1 MGEQAGPERR
11 RRTISDYRLPD
22 GRIPVVVSAETP
34 QLLTGEATSVR
45 DYVDTHPD
53 TDIGEIADTLLRTR
67 TVRPHR
73 AVIAT
78 SGREDLLRA
87 LDALVSDEPD
97 PDLIRGDGPA
107 TTRRF
112 GFVFPGQGSQHPG
125 MGTLFY
131 EHSAAY
137 RDKVDECAAL
147 LEEELS
153 TAEPLRYLLGDETH
167 AHHIG
172 VLQPAL
178 FMHTVGL
185 AAMWLATGVR
195 PSVAVGHSQGELAA
209 AAICGYA
216 TLRDALV
223 ATKARADCI
232 AEHAP
237 LGYTMAVLGIDI
249 DECESLIARD
259 IGWLKLS
266 VINSPHIV
274 AVSGIRDDVLRLIE
288 TVRGTGRF
296 ATEIRVPFPAH
307 TDVVAPYRQLAVA
320 AVRDVLYER
329 NFAESDIPLFA
340 ATIGDR
346 IPQGLPQAEFWFL
359 NLRNRVRFDRATV
372 AAAGEADLFIE
383 LADNPMLSL
392 AVQENLSVAER
403 TAPEAFSG
411 TAPLVATS
419 RREATDLSAFT
430 RNLTTVAVHDLGFHW
445 ETLNDR
451 ATGKPGSTVLHG
463 FPKRGFDPTESADD
477 IPTWVVPPAA
487 DAG

>member
-1 MGEQAGPERR
+1 M
-11 RRTISDYRLPD
+11 PD
-22 GRIPVVVSAETP
+22 GRIPVVVSAESP
-34 QLLTGEATSVR
+34 QLLIDEATAVR
-45 DYVDTHPD
+45 DYVTAHPD
-53 TDIGEIADTLLRTR
+53 TGIDEVADTLLRTR
-67 TVRPHR
+67 TVRPYR
-73 AVIAT
+73 AVIIA
-78 SGREDLLRA
+78 SERADLLGG
-87 LDALVSDEPD
+87 LDALVSGEPD
-97 PDLIRGDGPA
+97 PNLIRADGPA

-112 GFVFPGQGSQHPG
+112 GFVFPGQGSQRPG

-137 RDKVDECAAL
+137 RDKVDECAAV
-147 LEEELS
+147 LEKECV
-153 TAEPLRYLLGDETH
+153 TTEPLRYLLGDDTRADEV
-167 AHHIG
+167 G

-223 ATKARADCI
+223 ATKVRADFI

-237 LGYTMAVLGIDI
+237 LGYTMAVLGIDTA
-249 DECESLIARD
+249 ECESLIAHD
-259 IGWLKLS
+259 IGWMKLS
-266 VINSPHIV
+266 VVNSPHIV
-274 AVSGIRDDVLRLIE
+274 AVSGIRTDVLRLIE

-296 ATEIRVPFPAH
+296 ATEIRVPYPAH
-307 TDVVAPYRQLAVA
+307 TDVVAHHRQPLVA

-372 AAAGEADLFIE
+372 GAAGAADFFIE

-403 TAPEAFSG
+403 TAPEASSAV
-411 TAPLVATS
+411 APLVATS

-430 RNLTTVAVHDLGFHW
+430 RNLVTAAVHDLGFRW
-445 ETLNDR
+445 ETLLDG
-451 ATGKPGSTVLHG
+451 ATGKTGSGVLPN
-463 FPKRGFDPTESADD
+463 FPKRSIAATESTDH
-477 IPTWVVPPAA
+477 IPTWVIPPAV
-487 DAG
+487 GNG